1 MTQTTQS
8 ESPRDNLPAPS
19 PGTIRDL
26 LKTERVK
33 QAFGDVLQAK
43 APQFIA
49 SLANM
54 VYASKNLRECD
65 PYTVISAALK
75 AAVLDLPIEPSLGF
89 AAIIPYKGQAQF
101 QMQWKGY
108 VQLAH
113 RSSQYAN
120 IHVTEVYEGMVKG
133 RDPFTGTIKKGEKTG
148 DLLIGF
154 YAYFKMVNGFE
165 KEEFMTIEEVR
176 AHGKRYSKTFDNKNS
191 AWQTDLNAMGR
202 KTVLKRLLTRW
213 GVLSVDMSRAVQAE
227 VPPDEEAATVHAENE
242 NSNGDGQVA
251 AEAVVEQ
258 ESPAPVADDGEH
270 PAGETGDYAPDPDAI
285 DTALKAKRERDS
297 AALYGEQEGPR

>member
-1 MTQTTQS
+1 MTQDTKPTEQ
-8 ESPRDNLPAPS
+8 PRDNLPAPA

-33 QAFGDVLQAK
+33 QAFADVLRDK

-54 VYASKNLRECD
+54 VYASKQLRACE

-89 AAIIPYKGQAQF
+89 AAIVPYKEQAQF

-108 VQLAH
+108 IQLAH

-133 RDPFTGTIKKGEKTG
+133 YDPFTGTIHKGEKTSG
-148 DLLIGF
+148 KVVGY
-154 YAYFKMVNGFE
+154 YAYFKLVNGFE
-165 KEEFMTIEEVR
+165 KEDYMTIEEVQ
-176 AHGKRYSKTFDNKNS
+176 AHGQKYSKTYGNQKS
-191 AWQTDLNAMGR
+191 AWHTNPDAMGR
-202 KTVLKRLLTRW
+202 KTILKRLLTRW
-213 GVLSVDMSRAVQAE
+213 GVLSVDMQKAVAAE
-227 VPPDEEAATVHAENE
+227 VPPEEAASVIVENAPPE
-242 NSNGDGQVA
+242 NGNGKH
-251 AEAVVEQ
+251 
-258 ESPAPVADDGEH
+258 ES
-270 PAGETGDYAPDPDAI
+270 ETGGSDEFVP
-285 DTALKAKRERDS
+285 DS
-297 AALYGEQEGPR
+297 AAIDAALEAKRKAGSKALYGDEQEDPR